1 MTARSLD
8 AKIDAKVNEMKK
20 ADTGSDFGSLFGGSS
35 LFAGSSLFPSG
46 SLFATPSTTG
56 GSSDIFGGSSLF
68 GSSPLFSSSLFPTT
82 SAYTP
87 SFSVTTAPPKPKEED
102 KKDFDARV
110 AKIMADMT
118 KKEEENKKAQEA
130 GGAPSSAFGGLFGGS
145 SIFGSSSLFAPTGL
159 LAPTSS
165 TPAPDTGTKAF
176 ETRMKDTLGG
186 SSLLGST
193 SSSTPLTTTPAPA
206 GGSSL
211 FGAGLFAGSSLFSPG
226 FLSTPTAPAV
236 KSEEEKKKEFD
247 DRMKNIFGKPP
258 GPADSKATDVAST
271 SLGSFSSILNLSIVP
286 EKKEK
291 SEAEKKKEFDDR
303 MASIFG
309 KKPDPVAE
317 TKTVEK
323 VETEEEKKK
332 KNRRADEKNV
342 GWFRFYTFHTHW
354 PSHSGTRG
362 EENLGSSFN
371 RGRKEKKNS
380 MIRWKKLC
388 VSS

>member
-1 MTARSLD
+1 MTARRLD

-193 SSSTPLTTTPAPA
+193 SGSTPLTTTPAPA

-332 KNRRADEKNV
+332 KIEERMKKML
-342 GWFRFYTFHTHW
+342 GGFGFT
-354 PSHSGTRG
+354 PSIPTGPATPVL
-362 EENLGSSFN
+362 E
-371 RGRKEKKNS
+371 EKKIS
-380 MIRWKKLC
+380 GPPLTEAEKKKKIRW
-388 VSS
+388 SGERNYA